1 MNSVATSENPA
12 VGGMPDSPGPL
23 PRGRRR
29 TELAMLVFAV
39 ALVAFAYANVG
50 FGLKGKLPPG
60 MAEYMLG
67 FIVLLAIAHL
77 AVRKLAPWADPL
89 LLPLAAA
96 LNGLGIVMIYRLQES
111 GRNGNPGQVIAT
123 LSSSAA
129 TLQIVYTAI
138 GIGCFVAVL
147 ALVREPRV
155 LQRYTYT
162 FGALGI
168 ILLALPALLPA
179 SISEVQGAK
188 IQISLGGF
196 TIQPEEFAKLAL
208 AISFAGYLV
217 AKRDVLSLAGRR
229 VLGIDL
235 PRGRDLGPV
244 LIVWGVSLLLLVFE
258 SDIGTSALFM
268 GLFVAMLYIATQRTS
283 WLLIGFALFIAGAY
297 SASKLFSHVGERFQI
312 WLHPFVGN
320 NPFGN
325 AYQLVQGLY
334 GMASGGILGKGLG
347 GGQPYLTPL
356 VQSDFVITAFGEE
369 LGMTGLMAILLLY
382 GLIVQRGLATSL
394 AVKDP
399 FSKILAGGL
408 AFMLA
413 LQIFV
418 IVGGVTRLIP
428 LTGITTPFL
437 SQGGSSLIAS
447 WMMIALL
454 MRLSDTAR
462 RPPPQPIQD
471 EGMTQVVNL
480 S

>member
-1 MNSVATSENPA
+1 VSSVATSENPA
-12 VGGMPDSPGPL
+12 VGGMPDSPVPL

-60 MAEYMLG
+60 MAEYLLG

-111 GRNGNPGQVIAT
+111 GRNGNPGQAITT

-162 FGALGI
+162 FAALGI

-217 AKRDVLSLAGRR
+217 TKRDVLSLAGRR

-283 WLLIGFALFIAGAY
+283 WLLIGFTLFIAGAY

-312 WLHPFVGN
+312 WLHPFVGS

-356 VQSDFVITAFGEE
+356 VQSDFVVTAFGEE

-408 AFMLA
+408 AFMVA

-447 WMMIALL
+447 WMLIALL

>member
-1 MNSVATSENPA
+1 
-12 VGGMPDSPGPL
+12 
-23 PRGRRR
+23 
-29 TELAMLVFAV
+29 
-39 ALVAFAYANVG
+39 
-50 FGLKGKLPPG
+50 
-60 MAEYMLG
+60 MLG

>member
-1 MNSVATSENPA
+1 MSSVATSENPA
-12 VGGMPDSPGPL
+12 VGGMPDSPVPL

-60 MAEYMLG
+60 MAEYLLG
-67 FIVLLAIAHL
+67 FVVLLAIAHL

-111 GRNGNPGQVIAT
+111 GRNGNPGQAITT

-312 WLHPFVGN
+312 WLHPFVGS

-356 VQSDFVITAFGEE
+356 VQSDFVVTAFGEE

-408 AFMLA
+408 AFMVA

-447 WMMIALL
+447 WMLIALL

>member
-1 MNSVATSENPA
+1 MSSVATSENPA
-12 VGGMPDSPGPL
+12 VGGMPDSPVPL

-60 MAEYMLG
+60 MAEYLLG

-111 GRNGNPGQVIAT
+111 GRNGNPGQAITT

-162 FGALGI
+162 LGALGI

-312 WLHPFVGN
+312 WLHPFVGS

-356 VQSDFVITAFGEE
+356 VQSDFVVTAFGEE

-408 AFMLA
+408 AFMVA

-447 WMMIALL
+447 WMLIALL

>member
-1 MNSVATSENPA
+1 VSSVATSENPA
-12 VGGMPDSPGPL
+12 LGGMPDSPVPL